1 MEFILSPPNN
11 RNRFSIA
18 WAVILLLV
26 AYSITLWLLMERATD
41 SGALLE
47 SYRHEYAGGGSMAFR
62 TPEGHSFVSL
72 AIPWGLLVY
81 PATLIAALSLLVAAS
96 RSNSSRQ
103 RIFRLTLCAAMF
115 AILMR
120 FVFLGVASCS
130 LGSF

>member
-1 MEFILSPPNN
+1 MESTPLPPVG
-11 RNRFSIA
+11 RTQFSIA
-18 WAVILLLV
+18 QAVILLLV
-26 AYSITLWLLMERATD
+26 VYSATLWLLMERATD

-96 RSNSSRQ
+96 HSNSTRQ
-103 RIFRLTLCAAMF
+103 RICRLTLCAAMF

-120 FVFLGVASCS
+120 FFFLGVASCS

>member
-1 MEFILSPPNN
+1 MSPPNN

-18 WAVILLLV
+18 QAVILLLA

-41 SGALLE
+41 LGALLE

-96 RSNSSRQ
+96 HSNSIRQ
-103 RIFRLTLCAAMF
+103 RICRLSLCVAMV

-120 FVFLGVASCS
+120 FFFLGVASCS

>member
-1 MEFILSPPNN
+1 
-11 RNRFSIA
+11 
-18 WAVILLLV
+18 
-26 AYSITLWLLMERATD
+26 MERATD

-96 RSNSSRQ
+96 HSNSIRQ
-103 RIFRLTLCAAMF
+103 RIFRLSLCAAMF

-120 FVFLGVASCS
+120 FFFLGVASCS